1 MRQLEGLST
10 VLSNLNKALT
20 EQRLNTKEGLTE
32 AALIVKRDSMKGT
45 PIDLGNLR
53 NSAFIMVTDN
63 EADNQN
69 PKFRQES
76 FVNVR
81 VSKWGKEN
89 QSEKKRIKKTVGG
102 EVNKLKTD
110 HEAALIEG
118 RNIVNSGKFRFNAI
132 VGYTAN
138 YALWVHEMPAH
149 YNFNSGSN
157 KFLQKALLKNRERI
171 KKILIKWATIK

>member
-1 MRQLEGLST
+1 MKLEGLSV
-10 VLSNLNKALT
+10 VLANLNKAIE
-20 EQRLNTKEGLTE
+20 EQRLHTREGLTE
-32 AALIVKRDSMKGT
+32 AALVVKRDSVKGT

-63 EADNQN
+63 EPDNSN
-69 PKFRQES
+69 PKFSGSDAVMMSEQHSRALSE
-76 FVNVR
+76 
-81 VSKWGKEN
+81 GK
-89 QSEKKRIKKTVGG
+89 G
-102 EVNKLKTD
+102 
-110 HEAALIEG
+110 
-118 RNIVNSGKFRFNAI
+118 IVNSGKFKFNAI

>member
-1 MRQLEGLST
+1 MAGLEGLST
-10 VLSNLNKALT
+10 VLSNLNKAIE
-20 EQRLNTKEGLTE
+20 EQRLNTKAGLTE
-32 AALIVKRDSMKGT
+32 AALVIKRDSVKGT

-53 NSAFIMVTDN
+53 NSAFIMVTDE
-63 EADNQN
+63 EADNQS
-69 PKFRQES
+69 PRFTGTDAGEMGDQHSRALEEG
-76 FVNVR
+76 R
-81 VSKWGKEN
+81 GIVSK
-89 QSEKKRIKKTVGG
+89 
-102 EVNKLKTD
+102 
-110 HEAALIEG
+110 G
-118 RNIVNSGKFRFNAI
+118 RFRFNAI